1 LLGGLHV
8 LADDDP
14 RWPRGPVAQ
23 AEAACRGGA
32 DVVQLRV
39 KHSSDAQTLEWARG
53 IRALTRQ
60 HGAAFVVNDRFDI
73 AIASEADAV
82 HLGQDDMPPDA
93 IPARLREA
101 LAIGRSTHTL
111 EEARRSRG
119 EDIDY
124 AAFGPVFGTRSKDSP
139 YDERGLEMLAKV
151 AREVAPRPLIAIGG
165 ISLEDV
171 GPVIVAGAAGIAVIS
186 AVAGAE
192 DPVDAT
198 RALAEQIHQAGAGV
212 QEDGRG

>member
-1 LLGGLHV
+1 MSGIRVLLGGLHV

-111 EEARRSRG
+111 EEARR
-119 EDIDY
+119 
-124 AAFGPVFGTRSKDSP
+124 F
-139 YDERGLEMLAKV
+139 
-151 AREVAPRPLIAIGG
+151 
-165 ISLEDV
+165 V
-171 GPVIVAGAAGIAVIS
+171 GPDCAYHLYFRHASHDPAAD
-186 AVAGAE
+186 E
-192 DPVDAT
+192 DAPPKRTTT
-198 RALAEQIHQAGAGV
+198 R
-212 QEDGRG
+212 RSTRRRPK